1 MAPPLQP
8 TPFIDHGHVGQR
20 QIAYDNINGAT
31 EAIFEIRVL
40 TGATAPQSGAPPHP
54 PSAQKIEKIF
64 FLIFEFLLFGKCTG
78 MFNSPEK
85 CIYEWEMADFY
96 SFSLSPTIVSHF
108 HDFEQIS
115 LALPNFFHCED
126 YHPRHLFSLLTSHF
140 LSFLGADKH
149 LYKMVCPSVGPSV
162 SIGP

>member
-1 MAPPLQP
+1 MAPPP
-8 TPFIDHGHVGQR
+8 TAHTVHRPWACGVAVDSLWQYKWRHRGDFWNSSPNR
-20 QIAYDNINGAT
+20 RY
-31 EAIFEIRVL
+31 
-40 TGATAPQSGAPPHP
+40 GAPKRRPAAP